1 MRPPIL
7 WIAAAFGLGLAAG
20 LASFAGAWDVGAWG
34 VGGPVLVGA
43 ALVYRRAPLGAALGM
58 VAVAGLVWGTAAVAE
73 RARTCAGIWG
83 SRERGAVDDGAV
95 MSRAATVRLFD
106 PAPASGGLV
115 DARVV
120 GGSCGGMLR
129 LRWPEVRPARGGT
142 TWVVAGRWLGNADRG
157 VLVVRRAK
165 ELDPVPRG
173 RGAARDRIAAKSAEL
188 FGSRAALV
196 DALVIGRRAELD
208 AKVRERYTR
217 SGLAHLLSISGL
229 HVGFLAAWLALG
241 LKWLRVSRRARFAA
255 SSVMVLAYI
264 WMLGWPAPAA
274 RAGLMLLLDGVGR
287 LRQRVVAPRGTIG
300 LAALVLLL
308 VDPWAIRSV
317 GAWLSVVAVAAVI
330 WGSRAV
336 SEGPLALRL
345 LVPSVAAT
353 LLTAPITA
361 FAFGTVAPV
370 GIALNLV
377 AIPLSSVVVPG
388 LALALACSVVVEG
401 VGTLLAAGSG
411 LGLALLDTVAAFGAA
426 LPGGHVVHVPGWS
439 AALLWAGIAL
449 VVWWLWNSPRRPWLI
464 AARLG
469 LVCAVLSWTLL
480 LDASSLDACRCLTVH
495 FLDVGQGDAAALRTP
510 AGQWVVIDGGPRFG
524 GRDAGRTVLVPFLR
538 RRGVEELV
546 AVVATHGHADH
557 VGGLPAVLEAFPPK
571 LVLEPGEPLGDAS
584 YLGFL
589 AAVQASGAT
598 WQRVRTGDRIDV
610 DGVTL
615 HVLSPDSAWA
625 VQTMD
630 PNEESVVLLVQY
642 GRSRVVF
649 TGDAGVPVEGRLAG
663 RVGDV
668 DVLKIGHHGSRS
680 ATSSAWLVE
689 LAPEVA
695 VVSVGAGNR
704 YGHPAPEVL
713 ERLAGRGVQVYR
725 TDRQGTITI
734 TLDGISATADVSRH
748 D

>member
-20 LASFAGAWDVGAWG
+20 LASFSGAWV

-43 ALVYRRAPLGAALGM
+43 AFAYRRAPLGAALGIA
-58 VAVAGLVWGTAAVAE
+58 AVAGMVWGAGAVTK
-73 RARTCAGIWG
+73 RANTCSGRWG
-83 SRERGAVDDGAV
+83 SGERGVGVESERSRGAI
-95 MSRAATVRLFD
+95 VRLFD
-106 PAPASGGLV
+106 PAPSDGGVV
-115 DARVV
+115 DARVT
-120 GGSCGGMLR
+120 GGPCGGTLR
-129 LRWPEVRPARGGT
+129 LRWPEGRPARGGT
-142 TWVVAGRWLGNADRG
+142 LWVVAGRWLGHADRG
-157 VLVVRRAK
+157 VLVVRRVR
-165 ELDPVPRG
+165 ELDLVPRG
-173 RGAARDRIAAKSAEL
+173 RGATRALIAAKNAEL
-188 FGSRAALV
+188 FGSRAPLV
-196 DALVIGRRAELD
+196 DALLIGRRAELD

-229 HVGFLAAWLALG
+229 HVGFLAAWLGLG
-241 LKWLRVSRRARFAA
+241 LKWLRVPRRARFTA
-255 SSVMVLAYI
+255 SSALVLVYI

-274 RAGLMLLLDGVGR
+274 RAGLMLFLDGAGR
-287 LRQRVVAPRGTIG
+287 LRQRVVAPSGTIG

-330 WGSRAV
+330 WGSRVV

-361 FAFGTVAPV
+361 FVFGTVAPV
-370 GIALNLV
+370 GIGLNLV
-377 AIPLSSVVVPG
+377 AIPLSAVVVPG
-388 LALALACSVVVEG
+388 LALALLASVVVDG
-401 VGTLLAAGSG
+401 AGALLAAGSG
-411 LGLALLDTVAAFGAA
+411 LGLALLDLIAAAGAR
-426 LPGGHVVHVPGWS
+426 LPGGHFVHAPGIR
-439 AALLWAGIAL
+439 AALLWTVIAA
-449 VVWWLWNSPRRPWLI
+449 VAWWLWNSPRRRWLI
-464 AARLG
+464 AARVA
-469 LVCAVLSWTLL
+469 LVSTVLSWTLL
-480 LDASSLDACRCLTVH
+480 LDAFSLDACKCLELH

-510 AGQWVVIDGGPRFG
+510 SGQWVVIDGGPRLG
-524 GRDAGRTVLVPFLR
+524 GRDAGRAVVVPFLR
-538 RRGVEELV
+538 RRGVEGLA

-557 VGGLPAVLEAFPPK
+557 VGGLPAVIETFPPRM
-571 LVLEPGEPLGDAS
+571 VLEPGEPLGEGP
-584 YLGFL
+584 YLAFL
-589 AAVQASGAT
+589 AAVQASGAR
-598 WQRVRTGDRIDV
+598 WQPVRRGDRLEV
-610 DGVTL
+610 DEVTL
-615 HVLSPDSAWA
+615 EVLSPDSVWA
-625 VQTMD
+625 IQTMD

-649 TGDAGVPVEGRLAG
+649 TGDAGVPVESRLAG

-680 ATSSAWLVE
+680 GTSAAWLTE

-713 ERLAGRGVQVYR
+713 ERLAGRGVRVYR

-734 TLDGISATADVSRH
+734 TLDGNSGTADVSRH
-748 D
+748 H